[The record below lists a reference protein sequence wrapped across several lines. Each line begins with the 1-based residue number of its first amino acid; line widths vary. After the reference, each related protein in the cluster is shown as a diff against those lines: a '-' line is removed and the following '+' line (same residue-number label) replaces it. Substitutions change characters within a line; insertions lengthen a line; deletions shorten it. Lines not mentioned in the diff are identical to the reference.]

1 MEIKNLY
8 IFYKHYCQKYSNN
21 MLFTELNLTYA
32 KVLPKVLAKA
42 AFLQKAGY
50 KKGDVIAILAS
61 NSPEWLMTF
70 MAITSI
76 GAISLNLDTNLKPEL
91 YQQMLDHVNTK
102 AVFVSPEFK
111 TDFANQKT
119 HPISFD
125 KEIEDAKSFK
135 EPEVQEDDLANLLF
149 TSGTTGKPKVVAL
162 TQANWYKTAI
172 SGVKHLR
179 LTEDLVVLCILP
191 LYHVYGLIGNFMG
204 EFAAGCSLIF
214 QPSLKGPDILKSL
227 ADHPISMFPVVPQL
241 LELFLD
247 GILNKAK
254 AQSNL
259 KYNLLNFFLK
269 NTQVFNSLG
278 LGFLPKVIFKP
289 IHKAFGPSL
298 DYFICGGA
306 PLKEGIYTAYKNMG
320 FTVVNGYG
328 LTETSGPV
336 AGTNPLKTK
345 PCSIGRPLE
354 GNEIKI
360 KNINDDGIGEIWIRG
375 VSVMPGYYNNPEAN
389 NEAFDSDGWFNSGDL
404 GYLDKEGDI
413 ILTGRLKNVIVLDS
427 GKNVYPE
434 ELEAYYIQ
442 SPLIQDLAVFSRN
455 INKKDIVY
463 AVIVPANK
471 NKNSYTEIKAELQR
485 LNEGQPSYKIIN
497 QFAISFDPLP
507 KTSTKK
513 TIIREV
519 VALLEKGAYQ
529 TDENKSAATQKL
541 ILASTPEEEE
551 ILNVVLAK
559 LGQEHLYELQ
569 TLADLNIDSLK
580 FIDFVVHLEEK
591 LGIAIDSQKLAK
603 TGNMKEM
610 IAFLT
615 NCSKKTGDS
624 INQQIFKSKI
634 TTRTFFML
642 NPLLET
648 FLLFVKFISK
658 VCWKLKVINKELLTI
673 NNNIICANH
682 QSYLDIM
689 WLLTIIPYRSRKN
702 ICMIGKKQLSFF
714 KYLFPG
720 IPMLFVEREGNFLP
734 TLKASSDLLRQGKS
748 LIIFPEGTRTMDGY
762 VGEFKTGAAY
772 LAKNLNK
779 TIIPITIKGGYE
791 IYPRQKRLPNFIGKF
806 QGRIFINQHIDPNRY
821 KSVDELNLAI
831 QETIKNS
838 FAIL

>member
-8 IFYKHYCQKYSNN
+8 TFYKYYCQKYANN
-21 MLFTELNLTYA
+21 MLFTDLNLTYTQ
-32 KVLPKVLAKA
+32 VLSKVLAKA

-70 MAITSI
+70 MAITSM
-76 GAISLNLDTNLKPEL
+76 GAISLNLDINLKPEI
-91 YQQMLDHVNTK
+91 YQQMLDHVQTK
-102 AVFVSPEFK
+102 AIFISPEFK
-111 TDFANQKT
+111 MTFTKQKT
-119 HPISFD
+119 LDISFE
-125 KEIEDAKSFK
+125 KEIEPVANFK
-135 EPEVQEDDLANLLF
+135 EPDTKEDDISNLLF

-172 SGVKHLR
+172 SGVKHLQLR
-179 LTEDLVVLCILP
+179 ADFVVLCILP

-227 ADHPISMFPVVPQL
+227 AEHPIKMFPVVPQL

-254 AQSNL
+254 AQSL
-259 KYNLLNFFLK
+259 FKYKLLNFFLN
-269 NTQVFNSLG
+269 NTQIFNHLG
-278 LGFLPKVIFKP
+278 LGFIPRTIFKP
-289 IHKAFGPSL
+289 IHKVFGPNL

-306 PLKEGIYTAYKNMG
+306 PLKAGIYHAYKNMG

-336 AGTNPLKTK
+336 AGTTPLKTK
-345 PCSIGRPLE
+345 PCSIGKPME

-360 KNINDDGIGEIWIRG
+360 KNINDDGVGEIWIRG
-375 VSVMPGYYNNPEAN
+375 VSVTPGYYNNPEAN
-389 NEAFDSDGWFNSGDL
+389 KEAFDSDGWFNSGDH

-442 SPLIQDLAVFSRN
+442 SPLIQDLAIFSRN
-455 INKKDIVY
+455 INNKDIVY
-463 AVIVPANK
+463 AVIVPATK
-471 NKNSYTEIKAELQR
+471 NKNSYQEIKAEITR
-485 LNEGQPSYKIIN
+485 LNEGLPSYKIIN

-519 VALLEKGAYQ
+519 VALHEKGAYQ
-529 TDENKSAATQKL
+529 TDENKSAATQKM
-541 ILASTPEEEE
+541 IVATGPEEEE
-551 ILNVVLAK
+551 ILNVVLSK

-569 TLADLNIDSLK
+569 TLADLNIDSLR
-580 FIDFVVHLEEK
+580 FIDFVVTLEEK
-591 LGIAIDSQKLAK
+591 LGITIDSQQLAK
-603 TGNMKEM
+603 TNNIKEM
-610 IAFLT
+610 LAFLK
-615 NCSKKTGDS
+615 NCPQS
-624 INQQIFKSKI
+624 INQQIFESKI
-634 TTRTFFML
+634 NTHTFFMF
-642 NPLLET
+642 NPLLEL
-648 FLLFVKFISK
+648 FLLLVKLVSK
-658 VCWKLKVINKELLTI
+658 ICWKLRIINPELLTI

-689 WLLTIIPYRSRKN
+689 WLLTLIPYSSRRH

-714 KYLFPG
+714 KYMFPG

-734 TLKASSDLLRQGKS
+734 TLKASADLLRQGKT

-791 IYPRQKRLPNFIGKF
+791 IYPRQKKLPSFIGKF
-806 QGRIFINQHIDPNRY
+806 EGRIFINQHIDPSKY

-831 QETIKNS
+831 QQTIKNS